1 MEVYWLARSFA
12 NKITFW
18 NIHYWELTS
27 SYRESRDVGLF
38 MNNAWCHPEMF
49 SRIFFSEIITGIYV
63 HQSTECLTSR
73 LLKESSMCIFSK
85 EGMRK
90 EIIFYEEKRK

>member
-1 MEVYWLARSFA
+1 MEVYWIARSFP
-12 NKITFW
+12 NKLRFW
-18 NIHYWELTS
+18 NIHYWTLTS
-27 SYRESRDVGLF
+27 SYRETRDFGLL
-38 MNNAWCHPEMF
+38 MNNVWCHPEMF
-49 SRIFFSEIITGIYV
+49 SRIFLEIVTGIYV